1 MDRFQSFAIDELLMY
16 VYGLNGLRPML
27 SVSEK
32 LARYGSTLLSQMGYL
47 SRGVN

>member
-1 MDRFQSFAIDELLMY
+1 MACDTVGSSHRQW
-16 VYGLNGLRPML
+16 LNGLRPML